1 LEAGLSV
8 EVCCAA
14 LAEMAPPDSRGQTL
28 TLGGAYLIND
38 CYNSNPL
45 ALDAMVNT
53 LASVAAKRRIVVAG
67 EMLELGPEADALHA
81 ACGRHI
87 AAKGID
93 VLIGVRGHALA
104 MVHAAEAASGIESMF
119 VETPEEA
126 GDWLADNLRAEDAVL
141 LKASRGVRLERCL
154 ERLVERRKAAAT
166 K

>member
-1 LEAGLSV
+1 
-8 EVCCAA
+8 
-14 LAEMAPPDSRGQTL
+14 
-28 TLGGAYLIND
+28 
-38 CYNSNPL
+38 
-45 ALDAMVNT
+45 
-53 LASVAAKRRIVVAG
+53 
-67 EMLELGPEADALHA
+67 
-81 ACGRHI
+81 
-87 AAKGID
+87 
-93 VLIGVRGHALA
+93 